1 MALELLAAWRS
12 LLGELGELGGSLC
25 GAIEAGDVLGAIA
38 AMMQLRR
45 TRAAIARVEAPVA
58 LRGDPDEIAAIAE
71 VSSLTV
77 NARAAEAAMQR
88 WLCRELPGDARLI
101 ASPLGTA
108 VLADTI
114 LPVVWDFES
123 DVAVL
128 VGPDLAPVAEVLAAV
143 GQRRIVVVDT
153 SRAAPAAPA
162 TGDLASII
170 DPTGEDPRPAGKAV
184 GVPTPRDFASLI
196 TVTSVDEAVLA
207 VRMMIPGPPARMA
220 VRAQASADRACVED
234 IVDRMRDT
242 LSDLRIHRNTV
253 QAFSRTWVEQG
264 LVNLPAIARWP
275 SIAAIGDRFAGVP
288 MVIVAPG
295 PSLAR
300 NVAQLRELRGR
311 AIITAFSHSLKP
323 VLAAGVVPDLVVT
336 VDPQDVRYHFA
347 GCDLSRIC
355 LVNAATV
362 HPALFELPAQRV
374 LSLSANCAIDDW
386 IFDGT
391 GEDAVVP
398 GGGSV
403 ATSAFS
409 LALKWG
415 CDPIV
420 FVGLDLS
427 FPDGAYYVETS
438 SDGAARAT
446 VDERGI
452 MRVEGWSAGFH
463 AMKAAGGPAAAS
475 ERAIEL
481 PGWAGGTVPSSF
493 MFSLF
498 HRWFAERMRNVA
510 GVQVF
515 NCTEGGAFIPGMEHR
530 PLAEVIAELAPH
542 LAPGDPAVDVAGVLD
557 AVVASADAARAA
569 RLVDHLQGFVRG
581 LGRSRRLARVARELI
596 RRGKT
601 DGRLATLEHR
611 LAAELRPL
619 GFASLL
625 AQREVDRAHDVA
637 RRPGAETDYL
647 SASAS
652 LLDTLIAVIDQLEPA
667 LATALDRV
675 IAGGEGR
682 SHGHTT

>member
-1 MALELLAAWRS
+1 MSLELLAGWRT
-12 LLGELGELGGSLC
+12 LLGELGELGGALC
-25 GAIEAGDVLGAIA
+25 GAIEADDVLGAIA

-45 TRAAIARVEAPVA
+45 TRAAITRVEAPVD
-58 LRGDPDEIAAIAE
+58 LRGDAGERAAIAE
-71 VSSLTV
+71 VSSLTIG
-77 NARAAEAAMQR
+77 ARAAEAAMER
-88 WLCRELPGDARLI
+88 WLGRELPGDARLL
-101 ASPLGTA
+101 ASPLGAA
-108 VLADTI
+108 VLADAI
-114 LPVVWDFES
+114 LPVVWDFEA

-128 VGPDLAPVAEVLAAV
+128 VGAELAPVAEVLAAV
-143 GQRRIVVVDT
+143 GQRRIVLVER
-153 SRAAPAAPA
+153 SGAAAIDAAA
-162 TGDLASII
+162 CDLA
-170 DPTGEDPRPAGKAV
+170 PVVAA
-184 GVPTPRDFASLI
+184 
-196 TVTSVDEAVLA
+196 TSADEAVLA
-207 VRMMIPGPPARMA
+207 LRMMVPGPPGRMV
-220 VRAQASADRACVED
+220 VRAHTSAARADVEEL
-234 IVDRMRDT
+234 VERLRDT

-264 LVNLPAIARWP
+264 LANLPAIARWP
-275 SIAAIGDRFAGVP
+275 SIAAVGDRFAGVP

-300 NVAQLRELRGR
+300 NVTQLRELRGR

-347 GCDLSRIC
+347 GCDLSRSC

-362 HPALFELPAQRV
+362 HPALFELPAQRF
-374 LSLSANCAIDDW
+374 LTLSANCAIDDW

-409 LALKWG
+409 LALAWG

-427 FPDGAYYVETS
+427 FPGGAYYVATS
-438 SDGAARAT
+438 SDGAARAR

-452 MRVEGWSAGFH
+452 MRVEGWSAGFQ
-463 AMKAAGGPAAAS
+463 AMKAAGGPTVAS

-493 MFSLF
+493 MFTLF
-498 HRWFAERMRNVA
+498 HRWFVERMRNVA
-510 GVQVF
+510 GVQVL
-515 NCTEGGAFIPGMEHR
+515 NCTEGGAFIPGMDHR
-530 PLAEVIAELAPH
+530 PLADAIAQIAQTGGAGP
-542 LAPGDPAVDVAGVLD
+542 AGPGEPAVDVAAVLD
-557 AVVASADAARAA
+557 AAVAGADAARTA
-569 RLVDHLQGFVRG
+569 RLVDHLHGHVRG
-581 LGRSRRLARVARELI
+581 LRRSRRLAGVARTLI
-596 RRGKT
+596 ERGKT
-601 DGRLATLEHR
+601 GKRLAAIEDQ

-625 AQREVDRAHDVA
+625 AQREVDRAHEVA

-647 SASAS
+647 AASAS
-652 LLDTLIAVIDQLEPA
+652 LLDTLVAVIDRLEPA
-667 LATALDRV
+667 LAAALDRV
-675 IAGGEGR
+675 NTDQAR
-682 SHGHTT
+682 RTHGHAA